1 MFLSE
6 DRQWPVPATN
16 PENASFFAAAAEG
29 RLLIGRC
36 EACGKAHYYPRRSCP
51 HCFSDRV
58 DWQPASGRGHIH
70 TYTVAAAA
78 SDRQVLAFID
88 LEEGVRMLSNLVD
101 APAARLAGGAAVAAP
116 VRVAFA
122 RAGTVCV
129 PVFVLDEERA

>member
-16 PENASFFAAAAEG
+16 PENAPFFAAAAEG

-58 DWQPASGRGHIH
+58 D
-70 TYTVAAAA
+70 
-78 SDRQVLAFID
+78 
-88 LEEGVRMLSNLVD
+88 
-101 APAARLAGGAAVAAP
+101 
-116 VRVAFA
+116 
-122 RAGTVCV
+122 
-129 PVFVLDEERA
+129 

>member
-16 PENASFFAAAAEG
+16 PENAPFFAAAAEG

-58 DWQPASGRGHIH
+58 DWQPAGSAPWCRTTRPATARCTHWRWGR
-70 TYTVAAAA
+70 
-78 SDRQVLAFID
+78 
-88 LEEGVRMLSNLVD
+88 
-101 APAARLAGGAAVAAP
+101 
-116 VRVAFA
+116 
-122 RAGTVCV
+122 
-129 PVFVLDEERA
+129 